1 MGLIV
6 RCCPSLGNQGLQ
18 FLLLF
23 RGQFDTVLL
32 SRHDP
37 SPWIQFANAG
47 RIHKLYLH
55 SMTFNYWGRL
65 AAGWGVF
72 YPC

>member
-1 MGLIV
+1 MGLLV

-32 SRHDP
+32 SRQMNL
-37 SPWIQFANAG
+37 SEE
-47 RIHKLYLH
+47 LH
-55 SMTFNYWGRL
+55 W
-65 AAGWGVF
+65 AAVVLRR
-72 YPC
+72 PP

>member
-1 MGLIV
+1 MRAWVCLYAAA
-6 RCCPSLGNQGLQ
+6 RPLETRAFQ

-47 RIHKLYLH
+47 RIHQLCLN
-55 SMTFNYWGRL
+55 SMTFNY
-65 AAGWGVF
+65 
-72 YPC
+72 